1 MPRGTELSHAWD
13 PNDTSAGTGLF
24 IAFIGMQ
31 AAGIVVAD
39 PVTLVTLG
47 DGTCRQ
53 SGSLGSAC
61 WLLEGCWVRR
71 VPGSLLVG
79 IGATTALAMGLGHA
93 AVPGRWMALP
103 EVSGTVLQW
112 DLWGAFDIRFLDI
125 MLALLFVDFF
135 DTIGDASRGWST
147 RWFS

>member
-1 MPRGTELSHAWD
+1 MPSVW
-13 PNDTSAGTGLF
+13 
-24 IAFIGMQ
+24 I
-31 AAGIVVAD
+31 AGIGL
-39 PVTLVTLG
+39 LVTGGL
-47 DGTCRQ
+47 
-53 SGSLGSAC
+53 
-61 WLLEGCWVRR
+61 WVRR

>member
-1 MPRGTELSHAWD
+1 
-13 PNDTSAGTGLF
+13 
-24 IAFIGMQ
+24 MQ

-61 WLLEGCWVRR
+61 WLLEGCGFAVFPVLSWSASR
-71 VPGSLLVG
+71 
-79 IGATTALAMGLGHA
+79 ATTALAMGLGHA